1 MRISHKVDYGVRAVV
16 AIARA
21 ERANPGVA
29 VKREAVAGAES
40 IPPSFFHDILRALRL
55 GGVLRSTRGPD
66 GGWNLGRPA
75 DQITVAD
82 VIRVL
87 EGPLASVRGIRP
99 HELPEHGGTEPFT
112 SLWVAVRVSLRSVL
126 EGVTV
131 ADLADGELP
140 PQVSDLLQAPGAWSA
155 T

>member
-16 AIARA
+16 AIARV
-21 ERANPGVA
+21 ELSSPGVA
-29 VKREAVAGAES
+29 VKREAVADAEA
-40 IPPSFFHDILRALRL
+40 IPPSFFPDILRALRL
-55 GGVLRSTRGPD
+55 GGVLRSTRGPE

-75 DQITVAD
+75 DRITVAD
-82 VIRVL
+82 VIRAL

-99 HELPEHGGTEPFT
+99 HELPDHGGTEPFT

-126 EGVTV
+126 EGVTIAELV
-131 ADLADGELP
+131 EGDLPDHVHE
-140 PQVSDLLQAPGAWSA
+140 LLQVPGAWTA

>member
-1 MRISHKVDYGVRAVV
+1 
-16 AIARA
+16 
-21 ERANPGVA
+21 
-29 VKREAVAGAES
+29 
-40 IPPSFFHDILRALRL
+40 
-55 GGVLRSTRGPD
+55 
-66 GGWNLGRPA
+66 
-75 DQITVAD
+75 
-82 VIRVL
+82 
-87 EGPLASVRGIRP
+87 VRGIRP